1 MVQWTISSEERRE
14 PKRAAGVIATVTE
27 EGNKMEW
34 SDSAIVL
41 STRPHGENGVI
52 LELLTRE
59 HGRHLGLVRGGTSRR
74 VRPTLQPGNTLDV
87 HWRARIA
94 EHLGSYTAEL
104 SKARAGALMDGRDC
118 LAGLNAFTAMAG
130 AVMPEREAHPP
141 VFAVGEILLD
151 AMMNSGLLH
160 WLALY
165 ARWEAGL
172 LEALGF
178 GLDLAECAAT
188 GATDELIYVSP
199 RSGRAVSK
207 AGAGIYADR
216 LFKLP
221 GFLKGEQDSDPG
233 AAQIA
238 QALALTGYFLL
249 ERVLEPHGVEM
260 PQARL
265 RLDSL
270 LGESH

>member
-1 MVQWTISSEERRE
+1 
-14 PKRAAGVIATVTE
+14 
-27 EGNKMEW
+27 MEW

-41 STRPHGENGVI
+41 SSRPHGENGVI

-74 VRPTLQPGNTLDV
+74 QQPTLQPGNTLDI
-87 HWRARIA
+87 HWRGRLA
-94 EHLGSYTAEL
+94 EHLGSYSAEL
-104 SKARAGALMDGRDC
+104 ARARAGALMDGRDS
-118 LAGLNAFTAMAG
+118 LAGLNAFTAVA
-130 AVMPEREAHPP
+130 AAALPERETHAT
-141 VFAVGEILLD
+141 VFVAGEILLD
-151 AMMNSGLLH
+151 AMTASDTLH
-160 WLALY
+160 WLPLY

-178 GLDLAECAAT
+178 GLDLSECAAGGGT
-188 GATDELIYVSP
+188 EDLIYVSP

-221 GFLKGEQDSDPG
+221 GFLTGGEDSHPG
-233 AAQIA
+233 PDEIA
-238 QALALTGYFLL
+238 QALRLTGYFLT
-249 ERVLEPHGVEM
+249 ERVLEPHGVQM